1 MKLYVWGER
10 EGILSNGP
18 LLYLTADK
26 TLKSAGV
33 GRITGLSWD
42 IIKFYP
48 SYTMNDV
55 YTILN
60 ALLAPYKKK

>member
-1 MKLYVWGER
+1 
-10 EGILSNGP
+10 
-18 LLYLTADK
+18 
-26 TLKSAGV
+26 LKSAGV
-33 GRITGLSWD
+33 GRITGQSFD

-60 ALLAPYKKK
+60 ALLEPYKTK